1 MISLITI
8 SVLKL
13 PRKRRKLNRNV
24 KESTKI
30 IPVEE
35 IPYNEVLNSLL
46 FSQLKTHLRFL
57 SKFREL
63 FKFFD
68 LDNFGY
74 INHDSLSEMLE
85 ILDIADRTELDEI
98 NEMLE
103 KNMSSVITFTD
114 LVVEFSNHM
123 MTDQDEKVTLLQ
135 FICDNRNN
143 SKSE

>member
-103 KNMSSVITFTD
+103 KNMSSVITF
-114 LVVEFSNHM
+114 
-123 MTDQDEKVTLLQ
+123 
-135 FICDNRNN
+135 
-143 SKSE
+143 